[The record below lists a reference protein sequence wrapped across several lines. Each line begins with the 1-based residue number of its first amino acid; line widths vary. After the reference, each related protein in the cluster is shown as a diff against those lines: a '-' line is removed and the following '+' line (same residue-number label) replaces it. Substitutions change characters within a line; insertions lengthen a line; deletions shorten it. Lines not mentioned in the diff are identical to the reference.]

1 MPHYQIEIK
10 DIRLGDRVGVSGKVT
25 EVQRHGQQVRVR
37 FEMDGTYDFDHSTVV
52 NVFRLYKEGD
62 KRI

>member
-1 MPHYQIEIK
+1 MPHYQIKIE

-25 EVQRHGQQVRVR
+25 EVQQHGQQVRVR
-37 FEMDGTYDFDHSTVV
+37 FEMDGVYTFDHNTVV

-62 KRI
+62 NK